1 MSTIASLPTAP
12 LPTSARAPLALG
24 ASTRPQTIAELVQ
37 QLGDIPLDRIRT
49 QPPPGT
55 ATLADVIEC
64 EGKQG
69 CLCELVDGVLVEK
82 AMGYREGLIEMIL
95 GAALVNY
102 NRVKRLGVI
111 TSASSMHQL
120 QPNLVRL
127 PDIGYAFWSR
137 FPQGRVTDDPV
148 PRLAPDVAVEVLS
161 PSNTRGEMERKR
173 AEYFAA
179 GTQLVWMVDLDER
192 TITVYTA
199 PDRFALLRE
208 TDTLDGGQVLPG
220 FSLPLNELFAEL
232 DQAGPQAASKSS
244 T

>member
-1 MSTIASLPTAP
+1 MSTIASLPTAS
-12 LPTSARAPLALG
+12 TAPLALG
-24 ASTRPQTIAELVQ
+24 ASTHPQTVVELVH
-37 QLGDIPLDRIRT
+37 QLGDIPLDRIRIR
-49 QPPPGT
+49 PPPGS
-55 ATLADVIEC
+55 ATLADVVEC
-64 EGKQG
+64 EAQQG

-82 AMGYREGLIEMIL
+82 ARGYREGLIEMIL

-120 QPNLVRL
+120 RPNLVRL

-161 PSNTRGEMERKR
+161 PSNTRREMERKR

-192 TITVYTA
+192 TLTVYTA
-199 PDRFALLRE
+199 PDRYTVLRE
-208 TDTLDGGQVLPG
+208 MDTLDGGQVLPG
-220 FSLPLNELFAEL
+220 FSLPLKELFAEL
-232 DQAGPQAASKSS
+232 DQAGPPSASEPS